1 MKVGRLG
8 CSLLHFAVSWHNGRT
23 VRRGRGRAS
32 SKGVLSPG
40 LVPKNRK
47 GQRLR
52 VPKMERVISRPAVR
66 RTDPRTFSTWR
77 VRRSA
82 ARWRAASSFSCYF
95 STWRRRRSISFWRA
109 ASSLA
114 ASFSAASAAA
124 SCAFRSSMF
133 SLMVWS
139 FGSERGAP
147 LYFDVTGT
155 VSLGTAVPSELFTG
169 GVSVGFV
176 HNPWACRAVIHRG
189 RCSCFLPSYL
199 GASVHA

>member
-23 VRRGRGRAS
+23 VRRGRGPGSPKR
-32 SKGVLSPG
+32 VPSPG
-40 LVPKNRK
+40 LVSKNRK

-109 ASSLA
+109 ASASA
-114 ASFSAASAAA
+114 AFAAASAAA
-124 SCAFRSSMF
+124 SCVFRSSMF